1 MAKVTRLVD
10 RTGEIVPFRRSRVV
24 RAILAAVR
32 ASGSSEEWI
41 ADKMADMVVYY
52 LDDVHG
58 DRSEPPTA
66 SDVDDLIEKALTS
79 LPELAPIARV
89 FIEGRQRSH
98 DISELEADLLS
109 NSASPEV
116 TTTAQFIQG
125 FQVSRIA
132 ASLMRENALTREQAV
147 EIAQTVE
154 RQIGE
159 LPNAEVTTAL
169 IRELAD
175 IEVLRRGL
183 GKRPGVL
190 VVPRHDVTQWLF
202 PSDDQTPAENHRELS
217 RRASSRVLASYV
229 LDEVHS
235 PHSRDAHFRGVV
247 HLAGLDAPISP
258 LRVVLNAESLLGIGA
273 GFGLRRHFPKRVTDG
288 ANAVARVAR
297 LLRAC
302 GDLGVAEVELR
313 QFDTAFREHTVTD
326 DALALWTAQGVRHL
340 RLSCDDPSSSGF
352 QNALLVLAS
361 EDADLRQ
368 RIELETRVSAGQFAD
383 DAKGNALQ
391 AAASKAIWCG
401 LPTFRLR
408 RDSVMSQG
416 LFDDRPRLSHAAV
429 LTRSGINLALC
440 ALESNDLADFNRR
453 LDDWIEIAIEAMRER
468 VQLLERTALRDLA
481 EPVAVSSRVLRA
493 LVAGS
498 RMIEIVPVGLAQA
511 AAKMQPNDAQRV
523 AQQILSYLSFKVH
536 ESSQRAG
543 LSASLG
549 GALEPVGVSRLHS
562 LTLAEIV
569 QTDPES
575 PLRTGWGTG
584 LSVGCAVGDPTQE
597 SALHSLMSEDALLR
611 LPATNVEEFVG
622 CLRDMTREG
631 GLPPHRV
638 GVEIEEHVCVACSS
652 RSPVATLVCPVCE
665 GESFAPVTT
674 QRELFDG
681 I

>member
-326 DALALWTAQGVRHL
+326 DALALWAAQGVRHL

-352 QNALLVLAS
+352 QNAL
-361 EDADLRQ
+361 
-368 RIELETRVSAGQFAD
+368 
-383 DAKGNALQ
+383 
-391 AAASKAIWCG
+391 
-401 LPTFRLR
+401 
-408 RDSVMSQG
+408 
-416 LFDDRPRLSHAAV
+416 
-429 LTRSGINLALC
+429 
-440 ALESNDLADFNRR
+440 
-453 LDDWIEIAIEAMRER
+453 
-468 VQLLERTALRDLA
+468 
-481 EPVAVSSRVLRA
+481 
-493 LVAGS
+493 
-498 RMIEIVPVGLAQA
+498 
-511 AAKMQPNDAQRV
+511 
-523 AQQILSYLSFKVH
+523 
-536 ESSQRAG
+536 
-543 LSASLG
+543 
-549 GALEPVGVSRLHS
+549 
-562 LTLAEIV
+562 
-569 QTDPES
+569 
-575 PLRTGWGTG
+575 
-584 LSVGCAVGDPTQE
+584 
-597 SALHSLMSEDALLR
+597 
-611 LPATNVEEFVG
+611 
-622 CLRDMTREG
+622 
-631 GLPPHRV
+631 
-638 GVEIEEHVCVACSS
+638 
-652 RSPVATLVCPVCE
+652 
-665 GESFAPVTT
+665 
-674 QRELFDG
+674 
-681 I
+681 